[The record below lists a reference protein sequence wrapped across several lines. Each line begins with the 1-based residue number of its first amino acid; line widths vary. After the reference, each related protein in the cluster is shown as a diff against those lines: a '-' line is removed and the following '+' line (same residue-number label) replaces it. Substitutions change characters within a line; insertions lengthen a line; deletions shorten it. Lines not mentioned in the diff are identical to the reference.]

1 MARILYLHG
10 LHSRPGGT
18 KPSLLL
24 ADGHEVINPH
34 LPDDDFDESVR
45 RAREALAAR
54 PPEVVVGSSRG
65 GAVALNLDTGAMP
78 VVLIA
83 PAWRRWGRATLAQP
97 HTTILHSPADAVI
110 PFADSEA
117 LIAASRL
124 PASALIAV
132 GDDHNMIDP
141 AAVAAL
147 RDAVRRVTGTG

>member
-34 LPDDDFDESVR
+34 LPDDDFDESLR

-65 GAVALNLDTGAMP
+65 GAV
-78 VVLIA
+78 LIA
-83 PAWRRWGRATLAQP
+83 PAWRRWGRATTARP
-97 HTTILHSPADAVI
+97 STIILHAPADAVI

-117 LIAASRL
+117 LVAASGL

-141 AAVAAL
+141 AAIAAL
-147 RDAVRRVTGTG
+147 RDAVRRATTPAGDRTLDRPD